1 MEFISIVPWTMIAQ
15 IGNVIIL
22 FLFMRK
28 FLFHRV
34 QAILQKR
41 TDRTN
46 QVCAEADAARL
57 EAQKL
62 YEEYASLMKEAK
74 TDAAEIIQNANTA
87 AREKSDT
94 MIALAKKDAQHMLDS
109 AREEIKRSKAKAADE
124 LKEETADIAVM
135 LASKILERE
144 IQEQDH
150 RSMILRTIE
159 STGETS

>member
-1 MEFISIVPWTMIAQ
+1 MMEFISIVPWTMIAQ

-22 FLFMRK
+22 FIFMRK

-41 TDRTN
+41 IDRTN
-46 QVCAEADAARL
+46 QVYAEADASRL

-62 YEEYASLMKEAK
+62 YEEYASLIKEAK

-94 MIALAKKDAQHMLDS
+94 KIDCFGKKGC
-109 AREEIKRSKAKAADE
+109 AAY
-124 LKEETADIAVM
+124 A
-135 LASKILERE
+135 
-144 IQEQDH
+144 
-150 RSMILRTIE
+150 
-159 STGETS
+159 